1 MSYIVFFPSRNKT
14 NQVMWFAEAYGL
26 VPKTLILDNL
36 MNEPIKIDLKM
47 QDQPGT
53 TIFFLSII

>member
-1 MSYIVFFPSRNKT
+1 
-14 NQVMWFAEAYGL
+14 
-26 VPKTLILDNL
+26 

-53 TIFFLSII
+53 TIFFLSIRQQLNLSMTKCAQILLINNRERENV